1 MKIFKI
7 FLQVMFVISII
18 VYGYF
23 VSQTYSI
30 NLKNEDIQTKI
41 DDLQGENAELS
52 IQITTTTSR
61 TEAMKK
67 NKKLELR
74 DNLYYLQ
81 DKE

>member
-7 FLQVMFVISII
+7 FLQVMIVISII